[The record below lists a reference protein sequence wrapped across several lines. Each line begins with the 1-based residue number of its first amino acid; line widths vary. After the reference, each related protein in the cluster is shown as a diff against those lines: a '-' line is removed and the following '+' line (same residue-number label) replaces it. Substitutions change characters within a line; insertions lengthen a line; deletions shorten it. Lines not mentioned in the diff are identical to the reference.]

1 MTPWHVLLWLIYI
14 ALATLI
20 SVRLGHRK
28 GRTGLGW
35 AMGLILG
42 WIGVVVMLCVPKTF
56 DARVRDEREQQRIRQ
71 AAQQPPQPV
80 ERRWSVSAP
89 LQKPDEEPKLPRLL
103 P

>member
-1 MTPWHVLLWLIYI
+1 MTPGQVLIWLVSAAI
-14 ALATLI
+14 ATFV

-42 WIGVVVMLCVPKTF
+42 WIGVIVMLCVPKTF
-56 DARVRDEREQQRIRQ
+56 EAKVRDEREQQRIRQ

-80 ERRWSVSAP
+80 ERHWSVSAP
-89 LQKPDEEPKLPRLL
+89 LRKPDEEPELPRLI